1 MALDN
6 AAVLDRIQN
15 RFGNAVLETGEFRGT
30 LAVRLQPSALPE
42 VATFLRGDPGLQY
55 IMLTAVTGVD
65 YLGRDPRFEVV
76 YHFTSPAHGHRV
88 TLKVGA
94 GEDDPRVPSLARLF
108 PTATYQERE
117 VYDMFGIVFDG
128 HPDLQRILMP
138 EDWDGF
144 PQRKTEPLVYE
155 EVAFTFNHD
164 AVDAQKPYARE

>member
-1 MALDN
+1 MCY
-6 AAVLDRIQN
+6 VSTGKVDRLQD
-15 RFGNAVLETGEFRGT
+15 RFGNVVLESSEFRGT
-30 LAVRLQPSALPE
+30 LAVQIQPDALPE
-42 VATFLRGDPGLQY
+42 IATFLRADPELQY

-65 YLGRDPRFEVV
+65 YLGRTPRFEVV
-76 YHFTSPAHGHRV
+76 YHFTSPTHAHRIA
-88 TLKVGA
+88 LKAGA
-94 GEDDPRVPSLARLF
+94 DENDPRVPSLAKMF
-108 PTATYQERE
+108 PTATFQERE
-117 VYDMFGIVFDG
+117 VYDMFGIQFDG

>member
-6 AAVLDRIQN
+6 ATVLDRIN
-15 RFGNAVLETGEFRGT
+15 ERFGSAVLETDDFRGA
-30 LAVRLQPSALPE
+30 LAVRLRPDALIE
-42 VATFLRGDPGLQY
+42 VASFLRADAGLQY
-55 IMLTAVTGVD
+55 IMLSSVTGVD

-76 YHFTSPAHGHRV
+76 YHFTSPLHAHRI

-94 GEDDPRVPSLARLF
+94 DEDEPHVPSLATLF
-108 PTATYQERE
+108 PTATFQERE
-117 VYDMFGIVFDG
+117 VYDMFGIIFDG